1 MTELKDKNILIT
13 GASTGIGAALARKLA
28 AEGAKLGLMARNAE
42 KLEAVAGELGSAATA
57 IPCDITDEAA
67 VKAAFAKFADA
78 MGAPDILINNAGVGY
93 GTVIAE
99 TDLADFRAM
108 VDTNMTGVFL
118 CSRAVLPAMLE
129 KSEGQ
134 IVNVS
139 SVVGK
144 VANPVAPIYCASKH
158 GLNGFISGLRQQVGP
173 KGVKV
178 SMVSPSAVDTAYW
191 DGRDVD
197 RSKFLKPG
205 EVADVILFILRQ
217 PRGVIIEDIDL
228 KAYRPEA

>member
-1 MTELKDKNILIT
+1 MTDLKDKTIIIT

-28 AEGAKLGLMARNAE
+28 ADGAKLGLLARSAE
-42 KLEAVAGELGSAATA
+42 KLEALAAQLGGNVKAVA
-57 IPCDITDEAA
+57 CDVTDEAA
-67 VKAAFAKFADA
+67 VKSAFGELAENL
-78 MGAPDILINNAGVGY
+78 GAPDILINNAGVGY

-99 TDLADFRAM
+99 TDLADFQTM
-108 VDTNMTGVFL
+108 INTNMTGVFL

-129 KSEGQ
+129 RGEGQ
-134 IVNVS
+134 ILNVS

-158 GLNGFISGLRQQVGP
+158 GLNGFVAGLRQQVGP

-178 SMVSPSAVDTAYW
+178 SQVSPAAVDTAYW

-197 RSKFLKPG
+197 RSKFLKAE
-205 EVADVILFILRQ
+205 EVADVILFVLRQ

-228 KAYRPEA
+228 KAYRPEG